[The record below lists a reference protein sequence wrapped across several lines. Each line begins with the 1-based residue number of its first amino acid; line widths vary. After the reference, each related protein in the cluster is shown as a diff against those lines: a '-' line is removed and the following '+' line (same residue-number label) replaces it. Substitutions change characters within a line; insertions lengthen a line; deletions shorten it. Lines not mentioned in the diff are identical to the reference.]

1 MQEYDAYGATHFGRR
16 EFAQRW
22 GALRMEAPARDMQQ
36 CVAGGGALVL
46 PKEPKEPAGRLLS
59 PPTATAPPVPPAPAA
74 PAAPPKPVVPPEPE
88 PEPEPEPAASSSSVA
103 AQRDS
108 ARPVIVALVSG
119 Q

>member
-74 PAAPPKPVVPPEPE
+74 PAAPPKPAVPPEPE
-88 PEPEPEPAASSSSVA
+88 PEPEPEPAASSSSA
-103 AQRDS
+103 S
-108 ARPVIVALVSG
+108 PPSTTRPG